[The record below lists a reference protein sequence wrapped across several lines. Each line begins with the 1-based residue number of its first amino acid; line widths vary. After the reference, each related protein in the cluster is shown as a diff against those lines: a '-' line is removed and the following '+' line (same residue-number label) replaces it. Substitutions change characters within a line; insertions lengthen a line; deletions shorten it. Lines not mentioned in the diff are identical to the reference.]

1 MASYFEELLSKLWR
15 RLPVYVRQIREDS
28 GRKITA
34 RDPYFEGVKIEHNKF
49 ISLLANKS
57 SQFRGKPEI
66 AYRRKSKTYNL
77 SKRSEFERLFNSVF
91 LSQKNMIKRD
101 KKYLHARISDESLE
115 NIATALA
122 WENLKSEY
130 HEIHSFLVILKNHLN
145 KDYNVKSPDMTIIL
159 ETRNSHL
166 PCTILEHPK
175 YPDLGIRFQ
184 DVIETSSGLT
194 FRPDLCLTRGDY
206 KRVYGNI
213 ESIIECKA
221 IQAVR
226 PSDLRAFVGAMYEFE
241 MRSFILYSY
250 YEVSAKIKTALKK
263 YGIEC
268 VDDFFKLMMLEEI
281 PAEIS
286 YHVVPSVEQV
296 EEPLMASANANF
308 SRDEVIDRYVSDR
321 FDKAIIEEKVG
332 KLMSEKEKR
341 MRDKERYK

>member
-1 MASYFEELLSKLWR
+1 MSSYFEELLSKLWR
-15 RLPVYVRQIREDS
+15 RLPVYVRQIRENS

-34 RDPYFEGVKIEHNKF
+34 RDPYFEGVKIENNKF
-49 ISLLANKS
+49 KNLLTNKCL
-57 SQFRGKPEI
+57 QFRGKPKI
-66 AYRRKSKTYNL
+66 IYRRKGTSYDL

-91 LSQKNMIKRD
+91 VPQKDMIKRD
-101 KKYLHARISDESLE
+101 KKYLPARISEESLE

-122 WENLKSEY
+122 WENLKSAY
-130 HEIHSFLVILKNHLN
+130 HEIHSFLVVLKNHLN
-145 KDYNVKSPDMTIIL
+145 KGYNVKNPDMPIIL

-166 PCTILEHPK
+166 PCTILGHPK

-194 FRPDLCLTRGDY
+194 FRPDICLTRGDY

-250 YEVSAKIKTALKK
+250 YEISAKIKTALKK

-268 VDDFFKLMMLEEI
+268 VDDFFKMMMLEEI

-286 YHVVPSVEQV
+286 YHVVPTVERV
-296 EEPLMASANANF
+296 EEPLMASANAIS

-321 FDKAIIEEKVG
+321 FDRAITEEKVG
-332 KLMSEKEKR
+332 KVMSEKEKR
-341 MRDKERYK
+341 MRDKERYR